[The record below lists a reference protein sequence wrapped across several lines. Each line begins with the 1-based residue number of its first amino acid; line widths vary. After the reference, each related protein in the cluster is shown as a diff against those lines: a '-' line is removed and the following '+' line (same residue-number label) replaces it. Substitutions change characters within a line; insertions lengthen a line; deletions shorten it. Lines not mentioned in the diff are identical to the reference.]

1 MGWIVVWETSFNY
14 TITYIFGENVLK
26 SSNLVVQPVYACMY
40 SVELAEIHS
49 NLIEWIKHV
58 YMMLFH
64 PCGLDC
70 GMGNQF
76 QLYNYIYFW
85 VKCAKI

>member
-26 SSNLVVQPVYACMY
+26 SSNLVEQPVYACMY
-40 SVELAEIHS
+40 LKEFAEIHS
-49 NLIEWIKHV
+49 NLIELIKHV

-64 PCGLDC
+64 PCGL
-70 GMGNQF
+70 GSSMWNHF
-76 QLYNYIYFW
+76 QLYY
-85 VKCAKI
+85 